1 MSTELGAKIR
11 KARLEAKLTAEQM
24 APMLG
29 VTMGT
34 LLRWER
40 GETQRISYEQLCR
53 VAEITSKRIGFFTD
67 SKAAA

>member
-1 MSTELGAKIR
+1 MTIDLGQRIR
-11 KARLEAKLTAEQM
+11 DARTDAKLTAEQM

-40 GETQRISYEQLCR
+40 GETKRISYEQLCR
-53 VAEITSKRIGFFTD
+53 VAEITSKQIGFFTN